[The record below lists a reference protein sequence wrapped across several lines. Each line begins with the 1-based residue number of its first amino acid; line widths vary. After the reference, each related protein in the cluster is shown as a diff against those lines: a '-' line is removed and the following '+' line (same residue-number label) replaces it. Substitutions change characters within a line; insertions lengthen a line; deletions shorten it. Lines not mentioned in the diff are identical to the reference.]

1 MVSELHAYQN
11 QAKGGPVCIRVV
23 RIFHSVASVH
33 HATNLVP
40 YNARLVCS
48 KRSIVYF
55 CLCWRLRSI
64 VALCPAV
71 HAVCWGE
78 VLTPSG

>member
-1 MVSELHAYQN
+1 MSVVST
-11 QAKGGPVCIRVV
+11 
-23 RIFHSVASVH
+23 FHVVASAH
-33 HATNLVP
+33 HTTNLVP

-55 CLCWRLRSI
+55 YLSLLASVFY

-71 HAVCWGE
+71 HSVCWGE
-78 VLTPSG
+78 VLTPKR